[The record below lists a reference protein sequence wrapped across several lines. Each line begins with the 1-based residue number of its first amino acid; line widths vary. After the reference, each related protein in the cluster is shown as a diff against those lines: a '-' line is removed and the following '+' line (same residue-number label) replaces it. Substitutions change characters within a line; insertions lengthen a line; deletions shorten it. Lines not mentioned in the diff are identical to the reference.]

1 MLVLRSTCQTRNA
14 SQEMPAQPPPRPIP
28 VSCVISAP
36 FPLDLPGF
44 LSRFPLHHCDKSTWQ
59 ETCQVGKFDTSS
71 GFRVLGLSWRGGH
84 SGVRG
89 LGRAVVGALPIHI
102 MGDGEWL
109 ESSQVINLQRPTD
122 RPNFQQAP
130 QPPKT
135 VPSSKDEQGPTED
148 ILDLNLNTSLL
159 VSFSGHFFLCPG
171 VINVVKRGKSSKNM
185 KTCCLTV
192 LQPQQS
198 ILESEGTVAGNIR
211 LTCVCYYV

>member
-1 MLVLRSTCQTRNA
+1 MTL
-14 SQEMPAQPPPRPIP
+14 AQGLEYLI
-28 VSCVISAP
+28 CH
-36 FPLDLPGF
+36 GG
-44 LSRFPLHHCDKSTWQ
+44 
-59 ETCQVGKFDTSS
+59 EDTVE
-71 GFRVLGLSWRGGH
+71 F
-84 SGVRG
+84 
-89 LGRAVVGALPIHI
+89 VVWGEQWWEHVALPIHI

-109 ESSQVINLQRPTD
+109 ESSQVINLRRPTG

-135 VPSSKDEQGPTED
+135 IPSSKDEQGPTED